1 MFAWEW
7 QTHCTR
13 PCLDALLLSHFHGEL
28 ASPSYDYLIL
38 PQIIHQGQKESPGN
52 RAIPWGELAQVP
64 KITRPLWICAAVLS
78 KDEVPKQEL
87 SWHQDQGLKLIIQ
100 RD

>member
-1 MFAWEW
+1 MPDDGKPTA
-7 QTHCTR
+7 R
-13 PCLDALLLSHFHGEL
+13 DRLDALFLSHFHGEL
-28 ASPSYDYLIL
+28 TSPNYDYLIL
-38 PQIIHQGQKESPGN
+38 PQILYQGQKASPGN
-52 RAIPWGELAQVP
+52 WAIPWRELAQVP

-78 KDEVPKQEL
+78 KDEAPKQEL